1 MKTFAVLIALWLG
14 GIVSLSAQE
23 PDVNARYIE
32 VTGSSEIEIIPDEI
46 HFMITIKEFW
56 QEEFEAKSKPED
68 YKTKVTITEIERY
81 LMNALKRAGNPKQ
94 ISRPRK

>member
-32 VTGSSEIEIIPDEI
+32 VTGSSEVEIIPDEI
-46 HFMITIKEFW
+46 HFMITI
-56 QEEFEAKSKPED
+56 S
-68 YKTKVTITEIERY
+68 
-81 LMNALKRAGNPKQ
+81 
-94 ISRPRK
+94 S

>member
-32 VTGSSEIEIIPDEI
+32 VTGSSEVEIIPDEI

-68 YKTKVTITEIERY
+68 AAEEETVPEEAEEMVADAAEEKAEED
-81 LMNALKRAGNPKQ
+81 
-94 ISRPRK
+94 